1 MTTNSNKKETP
12 KEKIKELEEKLKNMP
27 VYECEIYSR
36 VVGYFRPIKQWNKG
50 KQTEW
55 TDRTKFT
62 PEFLEK

>member
-1 MTTNSNKKETP
+1 MNNKR
-12 KEKIKELEEKLKNMP
+12 IKELEEKLKNMP

-36 VVGYFRPIKQWNKG
+36 VVGYFRPLKQWNKG

-62 PEFLEK
+62 KFTPEFLEK